1 MCKGE
6 FVGKMIEFDECV
18 LVGVVFVVGGYLG
31 SYDKGDVIIGF
42 EEVVKLDGKV
52 FYVGIVF

>member
-1 MCKGE
+1 
-6 FVGKMIEFDECV
+6 MIEFDECV

-52 FYVGIVF
+52 FYVGIVL